1 MRKRRC
7 PKIIGITLLIISLII
22 IAYPFV
28 SDFIQKEKTNKAI
41 EAFDEAADNI
51 VMPSESSESDESSQT
66 AETAPVSPRVES
78 YEDDRTENHPD
89 IARLYADSKAYNE
102 RLKDNQDMGSGF
114 TASVL
119 ELYDYG
125 IYDGMYGYVYSDSI
139 GMQLPIY
146 LGATEYNMA
155 NGAAHISNTS
165 LPIGGK
171 GSHSVMVGHTGY
183 IGRTFFD
190 AIRYLE
196 EGDTVKVRNYF
207 GTLTYKV
214 ISYEEIGAT
223 DTGDLYIDKEKD
235 LLTLITCARYGTR
248 RYRVTCERI

>member
-1 MRKRRC
+1 MRKRRFLR
-7 PKIIGITLLIISLII
+7 IIGIALLIISLII
-22 IAYPFV
+22 VAYPVV
-28 SDFIQKEKTNKAI
+28 SDLIQKEKTERAI
-41 EAFDEAADNI
+41 EAFDEVADSISLPTETTDSTEAAQAD
-51 VMPSESSESDESSQT
+51 
-66 AETAPVSPRVES
+66 ETAPVSPRVPS
-78 YEDDRTENHPD
+78 YEESRIENHPD
-89 IARLYADSKAYNE
+89 IERLYADSKAYNE
-102 RLKDNQDMGSGF
+102 RLKENQDMGNGF

-119 ELYDYG
+119 NLYDYG
-125 IYDGMYGYVYSDSI
+125 IYDGMYGYVYSEAI

-155 NGAAHISNTS
+155 CGAAHMSNTS

-171 GSHSVMVGHTGY
+171 GTHSVMVGHTGY
-183 IGRTFFD
+183 VGRTFFD

-196 EGDTVKVRNYF
+196 IGDTVKVRNYF
-207 GTLTYKV
+207 GKLSYKV

-223 DTGDLYIDKEKD
+223 ETGDLYIDKEKD

>member
-1 MRKRRC
+1 MRKGRC
-7 PKIIGITLLIISLII
+7 LRIISITLLIISLII
-22 IAYPFV
+22 IAYPVV
-28 SDFIQKEKTNKAI
+28 SDMIQKEKTDKAI
-41 EAFDEAADNI
+41 EAFDEVADS
-51 VMPSESSESDESSQT
+51 VVLPLETSESSEPSETDET
-66 AETAPVSPRVES
+66 TPVSPRVPFYEES
-78 YEDDRTENHPD
+78 GIENHPE
-89 IARLYADSKAYNE
+89 IERLYADSEAYNE
-102 RLKDNQDMGSGF
+102 QLKNSQDMSNGF

-119 ELYDYG
+119 NLYDYG
-125 IYDGMYGYVYSDSI
+125 IYDGMYGYVYSDAI

-146 LGATEYNMA
+146 LGASDYNMA
-155 NGAAHISNTS
+155 CGAAHMSNTS

-171 GSHSVMVGHTGY
+171 GTHSVMVGHTGY

-207 GTLTYKV
+207 ETLTYKV
-214 ISYEEIGAT
+214 ISYKEIGAT
-223 DTGDLYIDKEKD
+223 DTGDLYVDKEKD